1 MPPLDTQASTEV
13 TISDS
18 QDGARHAP
26 FIIGVAG
33 GTASGKTS
41 VCRKIMQ
48 QLRKDVPEE
57 QGVII
62 NLSQD
67 SFYRNLTPQETADIA
82 NFNFDHPKAFAF
94 DEIIHCLG
102 ELKQAN
108 PVEIPQYDFVTSSR
122 TGQIPVQH
130 ADVILF
136 DGILAFYTP
145 ALQELFDLKIF
156 VDTDADTRLARRVRR
171 DIMHRGRDV
180 LQVLDQYE
188 RTVKPSFESYIL
200 PTKKHADIIIPR
212 GAENE
217 IAIDLILQHIK
228 FRLSSRVV
236 PPVKT

>member
-1 MPPLDTQASTEV
+1 MLATRLQNWSRICSIVPIRSVATFGRSITTIASRQSAVMPPLNTQTSTEV
-13 TISDS
+13 TTSGS
-18 QDGARHAP
+18 QDGTRLAP

-41 VCRKIMQ
+41 VCRKIMK

-82 NFNFDHPKAFAF
+82 NFNFDHPNAFAF

-102 ELKQAN
+102 QLKQAN

-145 ALQELFDLKIF
+145 GLQELFDLKIF
-156 VDTDADTRLARRVRR
+156 VDTDADTRLARR
-171 DIMHRGRDV
+171 
-180 LQVLDQYE
+180 
-188 RTVKPSFESYIL
+188 
-200 PTKKHADIIIPR
+200 
-212 GAENE
+212 
-217 IAIDLILQHIK
+217 
-228 FRLSSRVV
+228 
-236 PPVKT
+236 